1 MISDYDYGV
10 MPMQIGKTE
19 RQRTELLKRMAEM
32 ENVMRLQTDVI
43 ADLNK
48 HITELRAGNA
58 VLTQEIESYRADEQL
73 FKERAA
79 AYKRLMSEMESESG
93 EKR

>member
-1 MISDYDYGV
+1 MTMD
-10 MPMQIGKTE
+10 KK
-19 RQRTELLKRMAEM
+19 LAEM

-48 HITELRAGNA
+48 QITDLREQLGLQTAAKQESYREIRIMQGETDGLRAANA
-58 VLTQEIESYRADEQL
+58 VLTQEIESYRMDQN
-73 FKERAA
+73 
-79 AYKRLMSEMESESG
+79 RLMSEMESESG

>member
-1 MISDYDYGV
+1 MTIEYE
-10 MPMQIGKTE
+10 KKLT
-19 RQRTELLKRMAEM
+19 EM

-48 HITELRAGNA
+48 ELTGLRADNA
-58 VLTQEIESYRADEQL
+58 ILVQEIESYRIDHD
-73 FKERAA
+73 
-79 AYKRLMSEMESESG
+79 RLMAEIESESG